1 MTTANSEYL
10 YEGKTI
16 ILYYVMWSS
25 CDCHMTHRL
34 SLDDE
39 FLAMNGVMSS
49 SGENWMKLE
58 IFLDLSECSN
68 LFKWKQTTIGS
79 FFTVSLLVDSWRQG
93 RIKV

>member
-1 MTTANSEYL
+1 
-10 YEGKTI
+10 
-16 ILYYVMWSS
+16 
-25 CDCHMTHRL
+25 MTHRL

-39 FLAMNGVMSS
+39 FLAMNGVISS

-93 RIKV
+93 RIEIQR